1 MTRVPTLYIRNVPPE
16 VYEALKA
23 RARREG
29 RSVNAEVLV
38 ALEEL
43 AERERGR
50 EAVDRLLEIA
60 GRISKTLSADAPRAE
75 EVIRQMREERTEELM
90 RRIHGDAD

>member
-1 MTRVPTLYIRNVPPE
+1 MTRMPTLYIRNVPPE

-23 RARREG
+23 RAKREG
-29 RSVNAEVLV
+29 RSVNAEALV

-50 EAVDRLLEIA
+50 EAVDKLLEIA
-60 GRISKTLSADAPRAE
+60 ARIKPVPGGPSAVE
-75 EVIRQMREERTEELM
+75 IIRQMRAERTEELI
-90 RRIHGDAD
+90 RRIDRDPP